1 MVVTSLLIVHYIHAG
16 PGIPESSE
24 SPQTSRAIARFGM
37 DEFARRLQEK
47 EQATE
52 RKLQETI
59 TRAAELEKE
68 NAALRRRVI
77 C

>member
-1 MVVTSLLIVHYIHAG
+1 VSILLTVG

-24 SPQTSRAIARFGM
+24 SLQTSRAIARFGM

-52 RKLQETI
+52 RKLQETMS
-59 TRAAELEKE
+59 RAEQLQKE
-68 NAALRRRVI
+68 NAVLRRRVI
-77 C
+77 R